1 MSTQTTH
8 CNSAYVLEIGQADL
22 TAKDLEK
29 KNSMNWCSL
38 SFKFEYTVYIT
49 LKLIFLEQQSLK
61 RRNKY
66 KAKLDSYLLTNF
78 GLQDM
83 AKI

>member
-1 MSTQTTH
+1 MSTQTTR
-8 CNSAYVLEIGQADL
+8 CNSAYVLHIGQADL
-22 TAKDLEK
+22 IAKDLEK
-29 KNSMNWCSL
+29 KSMNWCSYL
-38 SFKFEYTVYIT
+38 PFKFGYTVYIAVQEI
-49 LKLIFLEQQSLK
+49 LVLRQSLK

-66 KAKLDSYLLTNF
+66 KAKLDSYLHTNF